1 MKISE
6 MIKNLYAFMDEHGD
20 VDCWYAAD
28 DEGNNFTPI
37 YFKPS
42 LLYKN
47 EYDATFDIEDVMYE
61 EPEYIEELTKICVV
75 N

>member
-20 VDCWYAAD
+20 VDCWYAVD
-28 DEGNNFTPI
+28 NEGNNFCPV

-42 LLYKN
+42 FMYIDSYEIVYN
-47 EYDATFDIEDVMYE
+47 PEDFEDMQDE
-61 EPEYIEELTKICVV
+61 DTPLLTKICVV